1 MKWRHLVL
9 LLVGLGWSNWGFLYR
24 PFPLAR
30 GTRLPQSPRTGK
42 KVSPNESVLQH
53 HFATSNLLKNF
64 RVWDRCVIARLCDS
78 PEYLSE

>member
-1 MKWRHLVL
+1 MAAPGPAFGGPRMVRL
-9 LLVGLGWSNWGFLYR
+9 GLPL
-24 PFPLAR
+24 PAFPLAR
-30 GTRLPQSPRTGK
+30 RTRLAQSPRTGK